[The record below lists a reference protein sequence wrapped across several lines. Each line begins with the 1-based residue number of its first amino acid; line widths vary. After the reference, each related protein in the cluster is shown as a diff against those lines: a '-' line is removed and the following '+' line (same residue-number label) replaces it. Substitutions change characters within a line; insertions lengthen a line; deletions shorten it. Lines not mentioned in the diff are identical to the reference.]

1 MALNYPRK
9 RAKTPKGK
17 KHNHFSLMKTVRLSK
32 LDDSDNFTS
41 VTVKTRKPEGSTGS
55 YFMVWMIF
63 VGSYDKN
70 RGDKIAKS
78 RSRGRPSDK

>member
-1 MALNYPRK
+1 MA
-9 RAKTPKGK
+9 
-17 KHNHFSLMKTVRLSK
+17 
-32 LDDSDNFTS
+32 SDIFTS

-55 YFMVWMIF
+55 FFMVRMIF